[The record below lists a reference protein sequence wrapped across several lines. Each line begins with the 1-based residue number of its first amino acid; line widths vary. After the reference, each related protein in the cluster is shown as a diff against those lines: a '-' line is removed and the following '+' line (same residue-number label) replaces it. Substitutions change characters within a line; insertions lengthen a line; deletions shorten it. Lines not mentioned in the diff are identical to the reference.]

1 MLANKIGRTR
11 RNLEKLSEV
20 QPQGKLKE
28 KSVVLYDALFIEAT
42 YEITFIFR
50 FVFLRIALGM
60 LSQKRTLLVSCGSK
74 HYAYRWNGRN

>member
-50 FVFLRIALGM
+50 FVFLRIALGNAI
-60 LSQKRTLLVSCGSK
+60 SK
-74 HYAYRWNGRN
+74 TNFIGIVQ